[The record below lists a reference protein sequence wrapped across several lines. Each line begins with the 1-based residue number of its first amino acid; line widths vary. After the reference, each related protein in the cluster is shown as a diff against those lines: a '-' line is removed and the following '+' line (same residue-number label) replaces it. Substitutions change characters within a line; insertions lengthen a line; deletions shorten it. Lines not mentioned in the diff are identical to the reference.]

1 LLQVD
6 CGGATKY
13 TGPGPSVV
21 GAYNAR
27 LGKPTLAASRLGF
40 VGSSA
45 APSPAV
51 PFVRALANYSYIASS
66 SRGGPGNTA
75 IGRVAKRL
83 SAAASRLGRRSRP
96 LSMAHWP
103 VALHL
108 GLPTFY
114 LPRVRLL
121 HTRGHTGMSH
131 VSGKRTEP
139 TPRIVDNDT

>member
-1 LLQVD
+1 MLQAD
-6 CGGATKY
+6 CGGVTKY

-21 GAYNAR
+21 GAHDAR
-27 LGKPTLAASRLGF
+27 LGKPTLATSALGF
-40 VGSSA
+40 VGWRA
-45 APSPAV
+45 APSTAV
-51 PFVRALANYSYIASS
+51 PFVRALANYSYIASL

-96 LSMAHWP
+96 LSRAHWP

-114 LPRVRLL
+114 LPRVWPL

-131 VSGKRTEP
+131 VSAKRTEP